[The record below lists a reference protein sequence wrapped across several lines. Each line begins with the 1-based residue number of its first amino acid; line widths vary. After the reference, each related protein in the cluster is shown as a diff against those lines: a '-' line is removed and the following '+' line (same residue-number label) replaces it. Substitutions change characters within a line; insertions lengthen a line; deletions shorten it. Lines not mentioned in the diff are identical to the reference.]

1 MNELQ
6 VILNDTVERLFT
18 DAIDRNLREDAEA
31 STWPAALWSA
41 VLENGLAHV
50 LVPEDQGGVGA
61 GFAEAEIIVRGAGR
75 HGAPIPLPEAILAH
89 WLLARAGLALP
100 DGIVTL
106 APVRQGD
113 ALRIADGKVTGQASR
128 VPWGR
133 HGDHVVVVAASGA
146 IACVAK
152 EAFTVEAENQNVA
165 CEPRDSLAFDSA
177 VASDVGQLPDGLD
190 AVAVL
195 RYGAMIRAS
204 QMAGAL
210 ERVLETTVTY
220 ANDRTQFGRPIGKF
234 QAVQQALAV
243 LAGNTAAS
251 GAAATAAF
259 NAADGGDPAFEMM
272 VAKIRAGNAA
282 GSATSIAHQAHGA
295 IGFTYEHEL
304 HYFTRRLWSWRDEF
318 GGDAYW
324 AEMLGRQVCADG
336 GDQLWPFLTT
346 R

>member
-1 MNELQ
+1 M
-6 VILNDTVERLFT
+6 
-18 DAIDRNLREDAEA
+18 
-31 STWPAALWSA
+31 PAALWSA
-41 VLENGLAHV
+41 VLENGLTHV
-50 LVPEDQGGVGA
+50 LLPEDQGGVGA
-61 GFAEAEIIVRGAGR
+61 GFAEAEIIIRGAGR

-100 DGIVTL
+100 GGVLSL
-106 APVRQGD
+106 APVRRGEVI
-113 ALRIADGKVTGQASR
+113 AIADGQVSGRASR

-133 HGDHVVVVAASGA
+133 HADHVVVVAADGA

-152 EAFTVEAENQNVA
+152 QAFAVVAENQNVA
-165 CEPRDSLAFDSA
+165 SEPRDTLIFDNALAI
-177 VASDVGQLPDGLD
+177 DVGQLPDGLD
-190 AVAVL
+190 ANAVL

-210 ERVLETTVTY
+210 ERLLETTVTY
-220 ANDRTQFGRPIGKF
+220 ANDRVQFGRPIGKF
-234 QAVQQALAV
+234 QAVQQALAE
-243 LAGNTAAS
+243 LAGDTAATA
-251 GAAATAAF
+251 AAATAAF
-259 NAADGGDPAFEMM
+259 NAADKGDAAFEMM
-272 VAKIRAGNAA
+272 VAKVRAGAAA

-324 AEMLGRQVCADG
+324 ADMLGRQVCAQG
-336 GDQLWPFLTT
+336 GDQLWPFLSA